1 MLTNNVLLP
10 DGLKKKLFDTKMA
23 QAAVLVQSTRKPLS
37 TPDHFI
43 KLPSEQSVSTIEG
56 SFEAAND
63 QDFVFIRKF
72 CSVKDFI

>member
-23 QAAVLVQSTRKPLS
+23 QAAVLVQSTRKSAS

-43 KLPSEQSVSTIEG
+43 KLPSEKSTVE
-56 SFEAAND
+56 SSSDVTDD